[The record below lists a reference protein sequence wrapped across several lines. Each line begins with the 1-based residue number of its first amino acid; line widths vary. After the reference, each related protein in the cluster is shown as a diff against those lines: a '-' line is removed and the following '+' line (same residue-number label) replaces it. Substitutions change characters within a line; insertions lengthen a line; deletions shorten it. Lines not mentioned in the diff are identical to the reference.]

1 MQSEGHFLCIVRGTV
16 AWSFV
21 CEVLSKVSAKVPGNI
36 VHNNV
41 LLACCYIL
49 GQRL

>member
-21 CEVLSKVSAKVPGNI
+21 GEVLSKVSAKVPGNI

-41 LLACCYIL
+41 LLVVIF
-49 GQRL
+49 